1 MSGLIVLPNIDSL
14 NFIID
19 ICYNY
24 NITNVEIQ
32 KLQDLW
38 ILYCFEELDFAFLRF
53 VLLRNGIP
61 CDCIAN

>member
-1 MSGLIVLPNIDSL
+1 MSGLIVLPSIESL
-14 NFIID
+14 NFVVD

-24 NITNVEIQ
+24 NICNVEIQ
-32 KLQDLW
+32 KLHDLW

-53 VLLRNGIP
+53 VLLLNGIP